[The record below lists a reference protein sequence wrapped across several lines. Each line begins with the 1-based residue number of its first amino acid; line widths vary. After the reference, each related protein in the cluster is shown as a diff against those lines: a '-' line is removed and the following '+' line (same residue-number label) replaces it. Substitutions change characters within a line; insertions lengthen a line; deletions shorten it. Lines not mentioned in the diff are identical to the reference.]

1 MLRLQGAVS
10 GGTAHVIVPPEQF
23 AGSSDIEPGISM
35 PNAQLFKGREYLL
48 FLAPY
53 PRQKELV
60 EKNDVDANLTYYR
73 GYDGYMGAI
82 PLPEDAARQGESNPK
97 VRYMNVVRPF
107 CEAVKPPDATGKI
120 TRLKALRE
128 KADRRWTDSVD
139 AAIKSLEE
147 ETRP

>member
-60 EKNDVDANLTYYR
+60 EKNDIDANLTYYR
-73 GYDGYMGAI
+73 VYDGYMGAI